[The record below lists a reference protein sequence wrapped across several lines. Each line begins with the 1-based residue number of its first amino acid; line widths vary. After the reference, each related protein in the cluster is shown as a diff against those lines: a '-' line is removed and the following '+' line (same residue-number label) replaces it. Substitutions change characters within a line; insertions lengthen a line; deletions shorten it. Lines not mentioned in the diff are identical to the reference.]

1 MGEITLREK
10 LVNLQHDI
18 NEAIQENGDIFAR
31 CGEFVHIYDMSLI
44 LNTDECC
51 DTTLLVFLSED
62 GEAFSDIIVKHEVRE
77 HIISVCYQYVQNII
91 SLEPIKIVVKF
102 CDEAEFYNLEFL

>member
-1 MGEITLREK
+1 MDEKTLREK
-10 LVNLQHDI
+10 LVDLQHGI

-44 LNTDECC
+44 VNSDECY
-51 DTTLLVFLSED
+51 DTILLAFLSED
-62 GEAFSDIIVKHEVRE
+62 GEAFSDIVVKHEVRQ
-77 HIISVCYQYVQNII
+77 HIISVCYQYIQDII
-91 SLEPIKIVVKF
+91 NLEPIKIVVKF

>member
-1 MGEITLREK
+1 MNEK
-10 LVNLQHDI
+10 VLKEQLMDLQHDI

-51 DTTLLVFLSED
+51 DTILLVFLTESSD
-62 GEAFSDIIVKHEVRE
+62 AFSDILVKHEVRDRRRNYGNYINR
-77 HIISVCYQYVQNII
+77 H
-91 SLEPIKIVVKF
+91 
-102 CDEAEFYNLEFL
+102 NL